1 MLVKKDTVVTT
12 NDKKADEINGM
23 VRVEEVMAEDVC
35 VEDVKAEDVCV
46 EDVRAND
53 VRADDIRADDVMA
66 ESVRAESEIELAWG
80 KNAVSQEEIFGD
92 ITDTVSEDCE
102 ENIALDECTLKV
114 SILDINVW
122 WLLCS

>member
-12 NDKKADEINGM
+12 NDKKADKINGM

-53 VRADDIRADDVMA
+53 VRADDIRADDVMRKA
-66 ESVRAESEIELAWG
+66 
-80 KNAVSQEEIFGD
+80 
-92 ITDTVSEDCE
+92 
-102 ENIALDECTLKV
+102 
-114 SILDINVW
+114 
-122 WLLCS
+122 